1 MLGAHVMQG
10 LMGVPMAV
18 REALRKCHNHWACT
32 AQRNPAV
39 AKQDAFGGRWQ
50 ADTTKWTL
58 ECALAS
64 GALVAVRRLLLA
76 ARSEGS
82 ASSAVS

>member
-10 LMGVPMAV
+10 LMGVLLAV
-18 REALRKCHNHWACT
+18 HEAAAKMPHSLGQHRSENH
-32 AQRNPAV
+32 RV
-39 AKQDAFGGRWQ
+39 AKQDAFGSGWQ
-50 ADTTKWTL
+50 ADTPVWTL
-58 ECALAS
+58 EGALAS